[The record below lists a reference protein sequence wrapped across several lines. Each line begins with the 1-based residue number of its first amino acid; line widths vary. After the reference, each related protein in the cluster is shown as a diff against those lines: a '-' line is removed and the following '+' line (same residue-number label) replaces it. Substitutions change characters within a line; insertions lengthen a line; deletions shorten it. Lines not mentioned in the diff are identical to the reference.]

1 MAPSSASTTSTLMQ
15 GPVTLPLFK
24 FSYCTSPNHQAKVI
38 WNHLP
43 QRSDMFAVFDVI
55 RKVGISMVASEV
67 KVLKLV
73 RGGELLVSTFSRCRQ
88 SIFLNPTI
96 GTN

>member
-1 MAPSSASTTSTLMQ
+1 MAPSSTSTTSTLTQ

-38 WNHLP
+38 WTHLP

-55 RKVGISMVASEV
+55 RKVGTSMFASEM

-73 RGGELLVSTFSRCRQ
+73 RGGELLVSTFSRSRQ
-88 SIFLNPTI
+88 LICPNPTI
-96 GTN
+96 